1 MFLSVLNGQ
10 VGRLFGVHLVHSDDL
25 QLLGLSENGSA
36 CRLLN
41 AVRIIFGSYRAPDE
55 MAKILRENRANFHL
69 FAYMNVIFAPMC
81 AFSIAV

>member
-1 MFLSVLNGQ
+1 MNGQ

-41 AVRIIFGSYRAPDE
+41 AVRMIFGSYRAPDE
-55 MAKILRENRANFHL
+55 MAKILRSYGRLTEIIIHSLR
-69 FAYMNVIFAPMC
+69 
-81 AFSIAV
+81 